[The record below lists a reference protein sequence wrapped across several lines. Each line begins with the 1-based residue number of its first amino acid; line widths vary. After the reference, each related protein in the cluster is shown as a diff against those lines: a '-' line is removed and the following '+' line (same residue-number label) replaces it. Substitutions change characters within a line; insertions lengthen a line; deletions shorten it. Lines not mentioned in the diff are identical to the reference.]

1 MIWEDEVMPPAPVEM
16 AHHVAA
22 ALQEAHAR
30 EDVDRYVGLFDVAS
44 TWITSRGALIV
55 GRKEP
60 AEYLARV
67 MPGGLAGG
75 SVACRVAHARPA
87 GDGAVVVVIEQE
99 HRRADG
105 ALKEVGGR
113 HRHTYVV
120 TTEPAG
126 EWSIVAGHN
135 TTVGVDA

>member
-1 MIWEDEVMPPAPVEM
+1 MGRMPLTPVEM

-30 EDVDRYVGLFDVAS
+30 EDVDRYVELFHLAS
-44 TWITSRGALIV
+44 TWITSRGTLIV
-55 GRKEP
+55 GRKEL

-75 SVACRVAHARPA
+75 SVAYRVAHARPA

-99 HRRADG
+99 YRRADG
-105 ALKEVGGR
+105 ALKEVSGQ
-113 HRHTYVV
+113 HRHTYVI
-120 TTEPAG
+120 TTEPADG
-126 EWSIVAGHN
+126 WSIVAGQN
-135 TTVGVDA
+135 TTVAADA